1 MEERLW
7 ITDLDLCLSHGALF
21 HVSCG
26 ERSFSSSLVSPVTT
40 IFFFLVGVEGGFD
53 ITEEKFEYDEDVKIV
68 ILPDHLDIP
77 RDGLEGLPDMVKDRV
92 CLGGGLCILLMR
104 KCTVTEKE
112 TAL

>member
-1 MEERLW
+1 MW
-7 ITDLDLCLSHGALF
+7 ITDLDRCLSCGALF
-21 HVSCG
+21 HVCCR

-40 IFFFLVGVEGGFD
+40 MFFLPVGVEGGFD

-92 CLGGGLCILLMR
+92 CMGGGLCLLLLR
-104 KCTVTEKE
+104 KCTITEKE
-112 TAL
+112 TTL

>member
-1 MEERLW
+1 MEERWW
-7 ITDLDLCLSHGALF
+7 ITDLDSCLSHGALF

-26 ERSFSSSLVSPVTT
+26 ERSFPSSLVSSVTT
-40 IFFFLVGVEGGFD
+40 MFFLLVGVEGGFD

-92 CLGGGLCILLMR
+92 CLAGGLWLLLMR
-104 KCTVTEKE
+104 KCTITERE

>member
-7 ITDLDLCLSHGALF
+7 ITDLDLSHGALF

-40 IFFFLVGVEGGFD
+40 MFFLLVGVEGGFD

-68 ILPDHLDIP
+68 IFPDHLDIP

-92 CLGGGLCILLMR
+92 CLGGGLCLLLMK
-104 KCTVTEKE
+104 KCTITEKE